1 MSSGPPPVVDW
12 KRRARLYP
20 EVKPWFEVNM
30 MNICVVIMFLTFMG
44 LWMRAVDIRK
54 QRNVNLQSEAVPA
67 ASSLP
72 GS

>member
-1 MSSGPPPVVDW
+1 MEGAVTVIDW

-30 MNICVVIMFLTFMG
+30 MNICLVIMFMTFIG
-44 LWMRAVDIRK
+44 LWVRAVDIRK
-54 QRNVNLQSEAVPA
+54 KRNVNLRSEGEPT